1 MTDKKA
7 FKIVLLA
14 AKSSTTGKSKKGKQA
29 IEVVEKYLQ
38 PHAWWQAHE
47 WTGPEDDKNILKD

>member
-14 AKSSTTGKSKKGKQA
+14 AKSSTTGKSEKGKRA
-29 IEVVEKYLQ
+29 IEVVENYLR
-38 PHAWWQAHE
+38 PHAWWWAHE
-47 WTGPEDDKNILKD
+47 WGKEEK